1 MDRAQVN
8 VRLPREL
15 VAEVEEL
22 VRSGRFE
29 NKTEAL
35 AEALRLLLRAH
46 WGEALARR
54 NRRVKG
60 GDRGL
65 PEPGGGRR
73 LVSRGGGRAAWVR
86 PSPSTLPWW

>member
-1 MDRAQVN
+1 LVLYTDRAQVN

-29 NKTEAL
+29 NKTEAF

-54 NRRVKG
+54 IDALREG
-60 GDRGL
+60 TEGY
-65 PEPGGGRR
+65 
-73 LVSRGGGRAAWVR
+73 
-86 PSPSTLPWW
+86 PSPAEATASSHEEEDERLG